1 MPKYQ
6 VLVTGCA
13 YVEVE
18 ADNCDDAEAEAG
30 RHFNVLDMQ
39 FDFVC
44 EEADELL
51 YCDEPTNDDEVEK

>member
-1 MPKYQ
+1 MPRYM

-30 RHFNVLDMQ
+30 KHFNVLDMQ
-39 FDFVC
+39 FDFMC
-44 EEADELL
+44 EEADLIKETE
-51 YCDEPTNDDEVEK
+51 DGIPK

>member
-30 RHFNVLDMQ
+30 KHFNVLDMQ

-44 EEADELL
+44 EEADLL
-51 YCDEPTNDDEVEK
+51 EDKND

>member
-1 MPKYQ
+1 MSRWN

-30 RHFNVLDMQ
+30 KHFNVLDMQ
-39 FDFVC
+39 FDFMC
-44 EEADELL
+44 EEADLL
-51 YCDEPTNDDEVEK
+51 EEENED